1 MKSIPRLLSLA
12 AMASVLAFTA
22 CEEDIEVTKAVEQND
37 STVTVVDDSIQPPAL
52 KAVNSEI
59 ATVIKFEVKV
69 SASQVQDTVQYLVL
83 EADAE
88 APTSEVLLSHK
99 DKSTMPM
106 VGNYSRVTFASNLK
120 EQTDYMVYAV
130 IGKEQHVSEVASLA
144 ITTSAD
150 G

>member
-1 MKSIPRLLSLA
+1 MKSIPKLLSFA
-12 AMASVLAFTA
+12 AMASVLAFAA
-22 CEEDIEVTKAVEQND
+22 CEEDTEIAKVAENKD
-37 STVTVVDDSIQPPAL
+37 GTVTVVDSILPPTL
-52 KAVNSEI
+52 EAVNSEI

-69 SASQVQDTVQYLVL
+69 SSSQVQDTVQYLVL